1 MIQVRKIADE
11 VNNGLAIKDCLT
23 YRRSIRYE
31 TLSPLE
37 ALARLQWGFLCSH
50 LHKGIQ
56 DVLVDVFFDDFLA
69 KSLCN
74 Q

>member
-1 MIQVRKIADE
+1 MTQVRKIADE

-23 YRRSIRYE
+23 YQYSIRDE
-31 TLSPLE
+31 TLSQLE
-37 ALARLQWGFLCSH
+37 ALARPQWGFLCSH

-56 DVLVDVFFDDFLA
+56 EMYLFDDFLA

>member
-1 MIQVRKIADE
+1 MTQVRKIADE

-56 DVLVDVFFDDFLA
+56 DVLVDVSF
-69 KSLCN
+69 
-74 Q
+74 

>member
-1 MIQVRKIADE
+1 MIIPIGGAKDS
-11 VNNGLAIKDCLT
+11 NGDF
-23 YRRSIRYE
+23 
-31 TLSPLE
+31 
-37 ALARLQWGFLCSH
+37 QCSH

-56 DVLVDVFFDDFLA
+56 DVLVDVFFEDFLA